1 MEKRKKKNIKCPKL
15 GAHAEKLLLI
25 TLPIVLIQAV
35 FTTVFVAG
43 KDTYEIAMNIDTIS
57 LMLDRIGLSLLLSI
71 LGSLVF
77 RHARKKREEGLS
89 VRCPRERSS
98 AFEQIRRAFPL
109 SDD

>member
-71 LGSLVF
+71 LGSLF
-77 RHARKKREEGLS
+77 FDMLEKREKK
-89 VRCPRERSS
+89 
-98 AFEQIRRAFPL
+98 
-109 SDD
+109 D